1 MIIVAGC
8 DDACMANPT
17 ERLRALLDRHPL
29 VDGHNDLLWQLR
41 VQFGYDLDEAD
52 LAAGLATTHTDLP
65 RLRAGG
71 VGAQF
76 WSVWV
81 PSHLPPVEAVTGTLE
96 QIDAAHAMIS
106 RYPGTL
112 GAATTADEVD
122 QVFASGRVASL
133 LGMEG
138 GHSIGN
144 SLGTLRA
151 MYALGA
157 RYMTLTHNDNLPW
170 ADSAAD
176 VPACGGLTRFGVEVV
191 REMNRLGMLVD
202 LSHVAPSTMDA
213 ALDATE
219 APVIFSHSSARAL
232 CDHPR
237 DVPDSVLQRIPGNG
251 GVVMVTFVPYFL
263 TDAAREWHDRC
274 TAEETRRDVEWASAP
289 RRAAVMAEWLA
300 DNPMPLVT
308 VADVADHV
316 DHVRDVAGVDHVGIG
331 GDFDGVHDVPA
342 GMEDVSCYPVLLAE
356 LADRGWSDAE
366 LVSLAGGNVL
376 RVFRGAEAVSRDL
389 RTRRGPSLAT
399 LAETDGAA
407 AAQASSLLP

>member
-1 MIIVAGC
+1 MGGMTAR
-8 DDACMANPT
+8 M
-17 ERLRALLDRHPL
+17 RALLDTHPL
-29 VDGHNDLLWQLR
+29 VDGHNDLLWELR
-41 VQFGYDLDEAD
+41 QQFGYDLDAAD
-52 LAAGLATTHTDLP
+52 LAGGLATTHTDLP

-81 PSHLPPVEAVTGTLE
+81 PSDRSPLEAVTGTLE
-96 QIDAAHAMIS
+96 QLDAGNAMIA
-106 RYPGTL
+106 RHADRL

-122 QVFASGRVASL
+122 AVFASGRVASL

-144 SLGTLRA
+144 SLGTLRM

-157 RYMTLTHNDNLPW
+157 RYMTLTHNDNTAW
-170 ADSAAD
+170 ADSATD
-176 VPACGGLTRFGVEVV
+176 VPSCGGLTKFGVEVV

-202 LSHVAPSTMDA
+202 LSHVAPATMEA

-237 DVPDSVLQRIPGNG
+237 DVPDAVLARVPGNG

-263 TDAAREWHDRC
+263 TEPAREWQQRLA
-274 TAEETRRDVEWASAP
+274 AEETRRGFDKVAVAAW
-289 RRAAVMAEWLA
+289 RAA
-300 DNPMPLVT
+300 NPMPAVT

-316 DHVRDVAGVDHVGIG
+316 EHVRAVAGVDHVGIG
-331 GDFDGVHDVPA
+331 GDFDGVEDLPE
-342 GMEDVSCYPVLLAE
+342 GLGDVSGYPALLAE
-356 LADRGWSDAE
+356 LADRGWSDDD
-366 LVSLAGGNVL
+366 LVALAGGNALRVL
-376 RVFRGAEAVSRDL
+376 RDAEAVARDL

-399 LAETDGAA
+399 IEGLDG
-407 AAQASSLLP
+407 